1 MEERRIKDVEKISW
15 FGYQGLIF
23 TLVKSIVITIGSYIM
38 YTNSQTDTHI
48 ASIIGFAISFIPV
61 IIFLG
66 ISNNKYNMNII
77 DLNKKIFGNVFGNIL
92 NVIINISFIFLG
104 ALLLYSISQYIEIQ
118 YIPNT
123 SALYVKIM
131 LMLPVIYAATKSI
144 ATICRIN
151 EVIIFIN
158 LTSFI
163 LAFSGL
169 IAEFDFSKLFPF
181 LDNSLSSIIYSAVIF
196 ALSIS
201 MPLFLM
207 TIIPQDKVYKNKFSY
222 KKIILFYTISVCIV
236 MFIIIAT
243 ILIFGIDIINIYR
256 YPIFMSLR
264 KFSLFT
270 IIERVEKLL
279 ALQFIVDVI
288 VYLILT
294 IYFVVNTIQ
303 KNIKINN
310 KEGILSGVVGVAII
324 LLATFGF
331 KDTIEVNQILL
342 NKFVYV
348 LGIGV
353 FAPMI
358 ITFIGTIIDK
368 NVRKNTNYK

>member
-1 MEERRIKDVEKISW
+1 
-15 FGYQGLIF
+15 
-23 TLVKSIVITIGSYIM
+23 
-38 YTNSQTDTHI
+38 
-48 ASIIGFAISFIPV
+48 
-61 IIFLG
+61 
-66 ISNNKYNMNII
+66 MNII